1 MKVFWNVRQSL
12 CLCIKKQI
20 IILFYYFLQNEFN
33 RYGTNTTEVL
43 VHHSTLS
50 RIMCSVPDEGR
61 AVMQQMEY
69 HMCWHVI

>member
-1 MKVFWNVRQSL
+1 M
-12 CLCIKKQI
+12 
-20 IILFYYFLQNEFN
+20 
-33 RYGTNTTEVL
+33 NTTEVL

-69 HMCWHVI
+69 HMC